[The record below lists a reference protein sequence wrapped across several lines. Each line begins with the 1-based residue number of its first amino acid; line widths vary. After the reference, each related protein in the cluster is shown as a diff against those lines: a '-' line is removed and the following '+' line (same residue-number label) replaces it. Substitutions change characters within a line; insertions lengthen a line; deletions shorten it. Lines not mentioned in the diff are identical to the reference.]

1 MRKCRLQLWY
11 CMFILP
17 SLISLVVIV
26 VVPFLN
32 GIRYSF
38 TSWNGITAPSFTGL
52 ENYEKVF
59 SDAQFWSSMWFT
71 IKVSLVAVIGTNVIG
86 LIFALIVTQK
96 WRCRNILRACYFTP
110 NLIGGLI
117 LGFIWQFI
125 FTSIFPEIGLTG
137 WLADEKTGFWGL
149 CMMYIWQK
157 AGYNMVIF
165 VAFIE
170 AIPQELQEAAT
181 VDGVGPF
188 QRFKHIT
195 FPMLMPAFTIC
206 LFITLSNSFK
216 MYDQNLSLTQ
226 GGPYSSTEMLAM
238 NIYNTAFNY
247 GEMGYSQVKAVF
259 FFILVAGIT
268 LLQTNLTKK
277 REVEI

>member
-1 MRKCRLQLWY
+1 MRKRRLQLWY

-137 WLADEKTGFWGL
+137 WLADETTGFWGL

-188 QRFKHIT
+188 QRFRHIT

>member
-1 MRKCRLQLWY
+1 
-11 CMFILP
+11 
-17 SLISLVVIV
+17 
-26 VVPFLN
+26 
-32 GIRYSF
+32 
-38 TSWNGITAPSFTGL
+38 
-52 ENYEKVF
+52 
-59 SDAQFWSSMWFT
+59 
-71 IKVSLVAVIGTNVIG
+71 
-86 LIFALIVTQK
+86 
-96 WRCRNILRACYFTP
+96 
-110 NLIGGLI
+110 
-117 LGFIWQFI
+117 
-125 FTSIFPEIGLTG
+125 
-137 WLADEKTGFWGL
+137 
-149 CMMYIWQK
+149 
-157 AGYNMVIF
+157 MVIF

-188 QRFKHIT
+188 QRFRHIT

-259 FFILVAGIT
+259 FFILVSGIT